1 MWRISSLGRAPAL
14 PQVHMCHSYD
24 IYLIFDLK
32 LTYFFWY
39 IRVTC
44 ENSDKEREAAM
55 VISEADIPR
64 QGKN

>member
-1 MWRISSLGRAPAL
+1 
-14 PQVHMCHSYD
+14 MCHTYD
-24 IYLIFDLK
+24 IYLIFDLN
-32 LTYFFWY
+32 LTHFYWY

-64 QGKN
+64 QGKS